1 MSQGEDFS
9 EYKVRKIMREN
20 GFYPETV
27 RKYKSCHI
35 RTALGNEIARHKTGE
50 TIVFHSDRGSQYASQ
65 SYQRYLEENGIIGS
79 MIRPGCPY
87 DNSCVE
93 SFFATL
99 KKERIYRRHYETEI
113 ELRQDMFKYVE
124 LFYNRKDRHSYLGYK
139 SPVEYRN
146 DYERNQVA

>member
-1 MSQGEDFS
+1 MSQGEDVS

-27 RKYKSCHI
+27 RKYKPCHNGK
-35 RTALGNEIARHKTGE
+35 TDGEYKENVVKQQFFVEQPNEVWAGDITY
-50 TIVFHSDRGSQYASQ
+50 I
-65 SYQRYLEENGIIGS
+65 S
-79 MIRPGCPY
+79 MSRPGCPY

-124 LFYNRKDRHSYLGYK
+124 LFYNGKRRHSYLGYK